1 VIQPRVLVVD
11 DEPDFVRFIEE
22 VLKAEN
28 FTVISVGDGLKALQM
43 AADSRP
49 DLILLDWNLP
59 GKDGPQVC
67 QALKTD
73 PQTRNIPVV
82 MLTVRR
88 RETDV
93 VVGLEIGAD
102 DFISKRGLRPREL
115 VARVRAALRK
125 SAPRPDP
132 GEVLRSKDLVLDTE
146 KRRATIKGE
155 TVELRPKEYELL
167 YVLMKNEGR
176 VLTRNFL
183 EETIWGTEYFG
194 SSRAIDS
201 TITRLRAKLGK
212 HAAHIEAVQGIGY
225 RYEIPN
231 Q

>member
-1 VIQPRVLVVD
+1 MQPRILVVD

-22 VLKAEN
+22 VLKKEN
-28 FTVISVGDGLKALQM
+28 FTVISVGDGLKALKM

-49 DLILLDWNLP
+49 DLVLLDWNLP

-88 RETDV
+88 KETDV

-102 DFISKRGLRPREL
+102 DFVSKRGLRPREL

-125 SAPRPDP
+125 NGPQPDP
-132 GEVLRSKDLVLDTE
+132 GEVLRSGPLTLDTE
-146 KRRATIKGE
+146 KRRATLKDE
-155 TVELRPKEYELL
+155 VMELRPKEYELL

-201 TITRLRAKLGK
+201 TVTRLRAKLGK
-212 HAAHIEAVQGIGY
+212 HAATIQAVQGIGY
-225 RYEIPN
+225 RYEIL
-231 Q
+231 

>member
-1 VIQPRVLVVD
+1 MQPRILVVD

-22 VLKAEN
+22 VLKKEN
-28 FTVISVGDGLKALQM
+28 FTVISVGDGIKAIKM
-43 AADSRP
+43 AGESRP

-73 PQTRNIPVV
+73 PKTRTIPVV

-102 DFISKRGLRPREL
+102 DFVSKRGLRPREL
-115 VARVRAALRK
+115 VARVRTALRK
-125 SAPRPDP
+125 SGPQPKP
-132 GEVLRSKDLVLDTE
+132 GEILRSGPFALDTE
-146 KRRATIKGE
+146 KRRLSLNGQE
-155 TVELRPKEYELL
+155 VELRPKEYELI
-167 YVLMKNEGR
+167 YVFLKNEGR

-201 TITRLRAKLGK
+201 TVTRLRGKLGK
-212 HAAHIEAVQGIGY
+212 HAAAIEAVQGIGY
-225 RYEIPN
+225 RYEIA
-231 Q
+231 

>member
-1 VIQPRVLVVD
+1 MIQPRVLVVD

-22 VLKAEN
+22 VLQKEN
-28 FTVISVGDGLKALQM
+28 FTVISVGDGIKAIKM
-43 AADSRP
+43 AGESRP
-49 DLILLDWNLP
+49 DVVLLDWNLP

-73 PQTRNIPVV
+73 PHTRNIPVL

-102 DFISKRGLRPREL
+102 DFVSKRGLRPREL

-125 SAPRPDP
+125 AAPRPDP
-132 GEVLRSKDLVLDTE
+132 GEVLRSGDLVLNTE
-146 KRRATIKGE
+146 KRRATLKEE
-155 TVELRPKEYELL
+155 TVELRAKEYELL

-176 VLTRNFL
+176 VLSRHFL

-201 TITRLRAKLGK
+201 TVTRLRGKLGK
-212 HAAHIEAVQGIGY
+212 HAAYIQAVQGVGY
-225 RYEIPN
+225 RYEKP
-231 Q
+231 

>member
-1 VIQPRVLVVD
+1 MQPRILVVD

-22 VLKAEN
+22 VLKKEN
-28 FTVISVGDGLKALQM
+28 FTVISVGDGIKAIKM
-43 AADSRP
+43 AGESRP

-67 QALKTD
+67 QALKAD
-73 PQTRNIPVV
+73 PKTRTVPVV

-88 RETDV
+88 KETDV

-102 DFISKRGLRPREL
+102 DFVSKRGLRPREL

-125 SAPRPDP
+125 SGPQPDP
-132 GEVLRSKDLVLDTE
+132 GEVLRSGPFALDTE
-146 KRRATIKGE
+146 KRRLTLNGQE
-155 TVELRPKEYELL
+155 VELRPKEYELI
-167 YVLMKNEGR
+167 YVFMKNESR

-201 TITRLRAKLGK
+201 TVTRLRAKLGK
-212 HAAHIEAVQGIGY
+212 QATAIEAVQGIGY
-225 RYEIPN
+225 RFEIP
-231 Q
+231 

>member
-1 VIQPRVLVVD
+1 VQPRILVVD

-22 VLKAEN
+22 VLKKEN
-28 FTVISVGDGLKALQM
+28 FTVISVGDGIKAIKM
-43 AADSRP
+43 AGESRP
-49 DLILLDWNLP
+49 DLVLLDWNLP

-73 PQTRNIPVV
+73 PKTRTIPVV

-88 RETDV
+88 KETDV

-125 SAPRPDP
+125 SAPQPDP
-132 GEVLRSKDLVLDTE
+132 GEILRSGPFALDTE
-146 KRRATIKGE
+146 KRRLSLNGQE
-155 TVELRPKEYELL
+155 VELRPKEYELI
-167 YVLMKNEGR
+167 YVFLKNEGR

-201 TITRLRAKLGK
+201 TVTRLRAKLGK
-212 HAAHIEAVQGIGY
+212 HATAIEAVQGIGY
-225 RYEIPN
+225 RFEII
-231 Q
+231 